1 MMIAKYKFRM
11 KANVIYELTNF
22 GYIKACS
29 ILDTLLE
36 NEKITKKKENVATS
50 IENLQYDGHDIVKAE
65 YDALMNEVILYIE
78 V

>member
-1 MMIAKYKFRM
+1 MVVKHKFRM
-11 KANVIYELTNF
+11 KANVVYELTNF

-36 NEKITKKKENVATS
+36 NEKITKKKENVIAS
-50 IENLQYDGHDIVKAE
+50 IENLQYNGHDIIKAE
-65 YDALMNEVILYIE
+65 YDALMNEVILYVE

>member
-1 MMIAKYKFRM
+1 MIVKRKFKM
-11 KANVIYELTNF
+11 KSNVIYELTNL

-36 NEKITKKKENVATS
+36 NENITKKTENVVTS
-50 IENLQYDGHDIVKAE
+50 IENLQYNGRDIVKAE

-78 V
+78 M